1 MSRKRDFAPPLA
13 IDLRPIGVMRS
24 PFAVHHDAP
33 RQPRVRDAS
42 ASEDVRGEI
51 HVAQGLQNALAD
63 LDGFSHLWVLFL
75 CHHTRGWNSK
85 VQPPRDVQKRG
96 VFATRS
102 PARPNPIGLSC
113 VRLLRIEKRVLFVGD
128 HDLLDGTPILDVKPY
143 LPYCDSVPEASIG
156 WVAALP
162 KDAQDHREWWSEKGT
177 SPPRVYRREPGP
189 REPDPRDQDR

>member
-1 MSRKRDFAPPLA
+1 MTQKREWAPPLPLE
-13 IDLRPIGVMRS
+13 LRPVGVMRS

-33 RQPRVRDAS
+33 RQPRARGSAAS
-42 ASEDVRGEI
+42 DEVCGEI

-63 LDGFSHLWVLFL
+63 LDGFSHLWLLFV

-156 WVAALP
+156 FVASLP
-162 KDAQDHREWWSEKGT
+162 KDAQDHRAWWSEKDVA
-177 SPPRVYRREPGP
+177 PPRVYRRDAG
-189 REPDPRDQDR
+189 RRGQDR